1 MDSQLP
7 TPNGFLTPWS
17 TWGRYN
23 NIAFAI
29 QQAISKM
36 QTATLVQVQFCTNAG
51 DLSPVGT
58 VDIVPLVNQVDSAGN
73 PIPHITI
80 YNVPYLRIQGGS
92 NAVIIDPQPGD
103 IGIAVFASRDIS
115 KVKATLAQANPGSAR
130 QYDFSD
136 ALYLGGLLNG
146 TPQQYVQFT
155 SEGVTISS
163 PTAIT
168 LKAPTINLDGNVS
181 QTNGTMTA
189 QTDIQAGANHISLVN
204 HLHTSGGPGSPT
216 SPPLA

>member
-1 MDSQLP
+1 VGSQSL
-7 TPNGFLTPWS
+7 PNGFLTPWS

-29 QQAISKM
+29 QQAITKM
-36 QTATLVQVQFCTNAG
+36 QTATLVQVESCTNAG
-51 DLSPVGT
+51 DLSPVGM

-73 PIPHITI
+73 PVPHITI

-146 TPQQYVQFT
+146 APQQYIQFNSDGIT
-155 SEGVTISS
+155 VNS

-168 LKAPTINLDGNVS
+168 IKAPTINLEGDVK
-181 QTNGTMTA
+181 QTNGKITA
-189 QTDIQAGANHISLVN
+189 QTDVLAGENEISLVN
-204 HLHTSGGPGSPT
+204 HLHTSEEPGSPT